1 MLWKGA
7 LIMRLML
14 DKSRHE
20 FQVNVP
26 PKERLDQNGQQRRN
40 RDGMPMWTTVVEA
53 WDPEKETSDS
63 LNVTTAGE
71 APKVTRKQLV
81 ALEDFEA
88 IPWNTNGKNGVAY
101 RAVSIRPVPAQQSNG
116 SGSKS

>member
-1 MLWKGA
+1 
-7 LIMRLML
+7 MRLAL
-14 DKSRHE
+14 DKNTWE

-26 PKERLDQNGQQRRN
+26 PKERLDQSGQQRRN

-53 WDPEKETSDS
+53 YDPQKETSDQ

-71 APKVTRKQLV
+71 APKVTRKQAV
-81 ALEDFEA
+81 VLEGFEA

-101 RAVSIRPVPAQQSNG
+101 RAESIRPMPAPQSSNG
-116 SGSKS
+116 GGSKS